1 MRLAFRR
8 LWKSPGFSIVAVI
21 TLALA
26 IGANTLTFSALN
38 TFLLRPLPV
47 DRPDRLV
54 ALSNGRGTNH
64 SYPSYLD
71 FRDRNRTLSGLVG
84 YRVAPVAM
92 IDNGVTAHV
101 WGYEV
106 TGNYFDVLGVRALLG
121 RALGVEDDQRSSPRQ
136 VLVLS
141 YGTWQ
146 SRFAGNPG
154 IVGRKVKINGLDFTI
169 LGVMPKG
176 FFGTELVY
184 TPEFWVPVALEPQI
198 EIGNA
203 WLDARATSNLWVL
216 GRLKDGITRRQ
227 AEADVE
233 AIAAQLGREH
243 SEDRSMKVGL
253 AAPGLIGNSLR
264 GPMVGFASVLMAV
277 AGLVLLIACT
287 NLANLLLARA
297 SGRRKEISVCLALG
311 ASKWQLVRQ
320 LLIENMVLSVMGGG
334 LGLAG
339 AAWVL
344 ELMGNWRPPV
354 DIPFN
359 TTLALDQ
366 RVLLFTVLATV
377 VTTFLFGLAPALG
390 AARTDIVGALKNQ
403 LSSGRVR
410 RLNVRDVLV
419 GAQIAMSV
427 ILLVGTVLVLRS
439 LQNALTI
446 NLGFNP
452 RHASAV
458 GFDMAL
464 HGYDEARGRE
474 FRRRLLERVSS
485 LPGIESAA
493 FGNSIPLSLD
503 QSSTSVYAEGKPAPP
518 LLERIHPF
526 FYEVSPGYLR
536 TLQTRLLSG
545 RDFNDADRQGGK
557 LVAIVNRALA
567 ERLFPHQDAL
577 GRHFMM
583 GSRAY
588 EISGIV
594 EDGKYESL
602 SDDSNTAAVFF
613 PMEQRYNAT
622 TVFLARS
629 PLPSTEVIRLIE
641 RAAGE
646 MEPGMAFYQADSLED
661 HLKLPLLPARIAAGM
676 LGAFGLL
683 AVVLAATG
691 VFGVMAYAVSRR
703 TREIGIRV
711 AIGATDRQ
719 VLGTVFGRALVLLG
733 GATVAGVVVAA
744 GIARY
749 FGPIL
754 YGVSPRD
761 PSTFLFAVF
770 LVSCVT
776 LAACWVPARRALRVA
791 PSAALR
797 EE

>member
-8 LWKSPGFSIVAVI
+8 LWKSPGFSIVAII

-38 TFLLRPLPV
+38 MFLLRPLPV
-47 DRPDRLV
+47 DRPERLV
-54 ALSNGRGTNH
+54 SLTNGRGTNH

-71 FRDRNRTLSGLVG
+71 YRDRNRTLAGLIG

-92 IDNGVTAHV
+92 IDNGATAHV

-106 TGNYFDVLGVRALLG
+106 TGNYFDVLGVHALMG

-136 VLVLS
+136 VLVVS
-141 YGTWQ
+141 YGAWK
-146 SRFAGNPG
+146 SRFAGDPQ

-169 LGVMPKG
+169 IGVMPKG

-198 EIGNA
+198 ELGNP
-203 WLDARATSNLWVL
+203 WLDARATSNMWVL
-216 GRLKDGITRRQ
+216 ARLKDGISRRQ
-227 AEADVE
+227 AEADVQ

-243 SEDRSMKVGL
+243 SEDRSKQIGL
-253 AAPGLIGNSLR
+253 AAPGLIGNALR

-320 LLIENMVLSVMGGG
+320 LLVENMVLSVAGGG
-334 LGLAG
+334 LGLLG
-339 AAWVL
+339 AAWLL
-344 ELMGNWRPPV
+344 ELMGNWRPPL

-366 RVLLFTVLATV
+366 RVLLFTLVATV
-377 VTTFLFGLAPALG
+377 ATTFLFGLAPALG

-403 LSSGRVR
+403 LSSGRMR
-410 RLNVRDVLV
+410 RLSVRDVLV

-427 ILLVGTVLVLRS
+427 ILLVGTMLVLRS

-452 RHASAV
+452 RNASVV
-458 GFDMAL
+458 GFDVAL
-464 HGYDEARGRE
+464 QGYDEARGRE
-474 FRRRLLERVSS
+474 FRKRLLERVSS
-485 LPGIESAA
+485 MPGIESAA
-493 FGNSIPLSLD
+493 FGNSLPLSLD
-503 QSSTSVYAEGKPAPP
+503 QSSTSVWPEGKPTPP
-518 LLERIHPF
+518 LLEQIHPF

-536 TLQTRLLSG
+536 TLQMRLLSG

-557 LVAIVNRALA
+557 LVAMVNRALA
-567 ERLFPHQDAL
+567 ERLFPQQDAL
-577 GRHFMM
+577 GRHFIM
-583 GSRAY
+583 GSRPY
-588 EISGIV
+588 EITGIV

-602 SDDSNTAAVFF
+602 SDDPKTAAVFF
-613 PMEQRYNAT
+613 PIEQRYNAT

-629 PLPSTEVIRLIE
+629 PLPSAEVIRMIE
-641 RAAGE
+641 RTASE
-646 MEPGMAFYQADSLED
+646 MQPGMAFYQADSLED
-661 HLKLPLLPARIAAGM
+661 HLKLPLLPARIAAAM

-691 VFGVMAYAVSRR
+691 VFGVMAFAVSRR

-711 AIGATDRQ
+711 AIGATARQ
-719 VLGTVFGRALVLLG
+719 VLETVFGRALLLLG
-733 GATVAGVVVAA
+733 GATVVGIVVAA
-744 GIARY
+744 GIAKY

-761 PSTFLFAVF
+761 PATYLLAVIVVG
-770 LVSCVT
+770 LVAM
-776 LAACWVPARRALRVA
+776 AACWIPARRAMGIE

-797 EE
+797 ED